1 MGFRSFSVYY
11 SWDYLFYFTMYLFLS
26 SFILLRN
33 IFLLD
38 KANLE
43 NILFKLEQEQ
53 NEIITIRSSCGVN
66 FPKSEVV

>member
-11 SWDYLFYFTMYLFLS
+11 FWYYVFTLLYYLFLS
-26 SFILLRN
+26 SFVILRN

-43 NILFKLEQEQ
+43 NIFFKLEQEQ
-53 NEIITIRSSCGVN
+53 NEIITIRSAWGVN

>member
-1 MGFRSFSVYY
+1 MVFRSFSVYC
-11 SWDYLFYFTMYLFLS
+11 SWYYLFYFTMYLFLS
-26 SFILLRN
+26 SFVILRN

-43 NILFKLEQEQ
+43 NIFFKLEQEQ